1 MVTSDKPSLQ
11 LQIIAM
17 KIAITN
23 LNRRTTAQHLQRL
36 FLPYGNVRSVTILRD
51 DPAGRTSCYGIV
63 RIDYPAGLVAIAALD
78 KLLFMDHYL
87 EVFELGL

>member
-1 MVTSDKPSLQ
+1 MQ
-11 LQIIAM
+11 FQIIVM

-23 LNRRTTAQHLQRL
+23 LNRRTTAEHLQKL
-36 FLPYGNVRSVTILRD
+36 FLPFGNVRSIRILRD

-78 KLLFMDHYL
+78 RLLFMDHYL